1 MADRFP
7 LIFNTSAGQI
17 QELAASDNLD
27 MTSSSLS
34 NLSSLSVSGTV
45 TAGDFNSTSDIN
57 FKTGITT
64 ITDPITKVEGI
75 KGVTFNWIGDN
86 PVPSAGVIAQDVEA
100 VFPEIVHNNQDAKTL
115 NYNGLIGLLIEAVK
129 EQQQTINTLQTRI
142 QTLESSVGI
151 TTA

>member
-45 TAGDFNSTSDIN
+45 TAGDFNSTSDLNLKDNIRPIESALEKVSEIN
-57 FKTGITT
+57 GVLFEWKSTGEI
-64 ITDPITKVEGI
+64 
-75 KGVTFNWIGDN
+75 
-86 PVPSAGVIAQDVEA
+86 SAGVVAQEVEK
-100 VFPEIVHNNQDAKTL
+100 VLPEVVKEMDGKTV
-115 NYNGLIGLLIEAVK
+115 NYNGLIGLLIEAIK
-129 EQQQTINTLQTRI
+129 EQQVQIEELKKQ
-142 QTLESSVGI
+142 VGQ
-151 TTA
+151 